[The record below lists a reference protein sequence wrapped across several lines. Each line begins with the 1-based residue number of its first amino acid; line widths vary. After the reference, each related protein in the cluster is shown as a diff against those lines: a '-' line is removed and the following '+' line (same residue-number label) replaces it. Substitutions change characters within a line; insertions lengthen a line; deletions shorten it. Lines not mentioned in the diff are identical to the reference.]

1 MLTLKLLVL
10 IFVNISATI
19 TFENET
25 SSNLPQWQELE
36 CEVID
41 EIHEKLNLKTFHFQ
55 PGHKYLFSE
64 TTLPWLEAKDECE
77 LYGGWLVDIRSQG
90 EANCLMRY
98 GMTLGVCRHY
108 WTELADNLS
117 SGH

>member
-98 GMTLGVCRHY
+98 GMSLGVCKPY
-108 WTELADNLS
+108 WTDGS
-117 SGH
+117 RKY